1 MAPRKAADVA
11 TGTSARSERLPL
23 SNACVHNR
31 RTIEGRTGRDEDMV
45 DLAHLT
51 LADAA
56 RMIAARELSSLELVE
71 ATFARIAALDARL
84 DSHVTLM
91 TESALAAAREADA
104 EIAAGRRRGPLHGV
118 TVALKDIY
126 DTEGV
131 LTAGGSK
138 TGLGRVP
145 DRDAETVRRLRTAG
159 AVITGKLTTHEF
171 AHGGPSFDLPW
182 PPARNPWNVEHFS
195 GGSSSGSA
203 VAVAAGFCLGAL
215 GTDTGGSI
223 RGPAALS
230 GTTGLMPSYG
240 LVSRRG
246 VIPNSFSFDHC
257 GPLARTA
264 EDCGLLLDVLA
275 GYDPQDPRSSPEAQ
289 LPPPASM
296 AGLRVGLLRHF
307 WEEDLAVAP
316 EVVTACEHVADVL
329 ASLGAEVETA
339 RIAPVRD
346 WYDVKIVIAESE
358 LFNVHRRNLQTRP
371 RDFGQDFLARA
382 LGAVCFTAQDYVA
395 AHRRWR
401 QLLRSMEPVYERF
414 DLLIAPSAT
423 GPAPRLDAHDP
434 ASFWRSPS
442 ITTPFDV
449 TGGPALTVTAGFS
462 ECGLP
467 LGVQLAAAPFLDR
480 LVLAAGQ
487 AFQAATEWGAR
498 RPVLEADDGPA
509 LETYALPTPAL
520 PRQGAM
526 LDEARVLAG
535 LAGLPQDDEFV
546 LALIAETAPHARAMA
561 ARLDRDYAFSDE
573 I

>member
-1 MAPRKAADVA
+1 
-11 TGTSARSERLPL
+11 
-23 SNACVHNR
+23 
-31 RTIEGRTGRDEDMV
+31 MV
-45 DLAHLT
+45 DLTHLT

-56 RMIAARELSSLELVE
+56 RMIAARELKSLELVE
-71 ATFARIAALDARL
+71 ATFERIATYDARL
-84 DSHVTLM
+84 SSHVTLM
-91 TESALAAAREADA
+91 NESALAAARAADA

-138 TGLGRVP
+138 TGIGRIP
-145 DRDAETVRRLRTAG
+145 DRDAETVRRLKAAG
-159 AVITGKLTTHEF
+159 AVITGKLTTHEY

-195 GGSSSGSA
+195 GGSSSGSG
-203 VAVAAGFCLGAL
+203 VAVAAGLCLGAL

-246 VIPNSFSFDHC
+246 VIPNSFTFDHC
-257 GPLARTA
+257 GPLAWTA

-275 GYDPQDPRSSPEAQ
+275 GFDPEDPRSSAEPER
-289 LPPPASM
+289 PPPASM

-307 WEEDLAVAP
+307 WEEDLNVAP
-316 EVVTACEHVADVL
+316 EMVAACEHVGEVL
-329 ASLGAEVETA
+329 RSLGAEVGTA
-339 RIAPVRD
+339 RIAPVQD
-346 WYDVKIVIAESE
+346 WYDVKITIAETE
-358 LFNVHRRNLQTRP
+358 LFNVHRRNLRTRP
-371 RDFGQDFLARA
+371 RDFGHDFLSRA
-382 LGAVCFTAQDYVA
+382 LGAACFTAQDYVA

-401 QLLRSMEPVYERF
+401 QLLRSMVPVYERF

-423 GPAPRLDAHDP
+423 GPAPRLDAH
-434 ASFWRSPS
+434 ATVSFWRSPS

-449 TGGPALTVTAGFS
+449 TGGPALTLTAGFS
-462 ECGLP
+462 GNGLP
-467 LGVQLAAAPFLDR
+467 LGVQLAAAPFHDR

-487 AFQAATEWGAR
+487 AFQAATEWGRLRPDLDPRDGAELEAYPLPA
-498 RPVLEADDGPA
+498 PVL
-509 LETYALPTPAL
+509 
-520 PRQGAM
+520 PRES
-526 LDEARVLAG
+526 DKREEARTLAA
-535 LAGLPQDDEFV
+535 LAGLPRDDDFL
-546 LALIAETAPHARAMA
+546 LALIAEAAPHARAMA
-561 ARLDRDYAFSDE
+561 ARLDRDFAYGDE

>member
-1 MAPRKAADVA
+1 
-11 TGTSARSERLPL
+11 
-23 SNACVHNR
+23 
-31 RTIEGRTGRDEDMV
+31 MV
-45 DLAHLT
+45 DLVHLT

-71 ATFARIAALDARL
+71 ATFARIAAFDARL

-91 TESALAAAREADA
+91 TESALAAARKADA
-104 EIAAGRRRGPLHGV
+104 EIATERRRGPLHGV

-145 DRDAETVRRLRTAG
+145 DRDAEAVRRVRNAG

-246 VIPNSFSFDHC
+246 VIPNSFTFDHC

-264 EDCGLLLDVLA
+264 EDCGLLLDALA
-275 GYDPQDPRSSPEAQ
+275 GYDPQDPRSSAEPQ
-289 LPPPASM
+289 HPPPASM

-316 EVVTACEHVADVL
+316 EMVTACEHVGDVL
-329 ASLGAEVETA
+329 ANLGAEVETA
-339 RIAPVRD
+339 RIAPVQD
-346 WYDVKIVIAESE
+346 WYDVKITIAESE

-371 RDFGQDFLARA
+371 RDFGHDFLARA
-382 LGAVCFTAQDYVA
+382 LGAVWFTAQDYVA
-395 AHRRWR
+395 AHRRL
-401 QLLRSMEPVYERF
+401 LLRSMVPVYERF

-449 TGGPALTVTAGFS
+449 TGGPALTLTAGFS
-462 ECGLP
+462 EDGLP

-487 AFQAATEWGAR
+487 AFQTATEWGTR
-498 RPVLEADDGPA
+498 RPVLEAADGPA
-509 LETYALPTPAL
+509 LETYALPAPAL

-526 LDEARVLAG
+526 MDEARMLAG
-535 LAGLPQDDEFV
+535 LAGLPQNDEFV
-546 LALIAETAPHARAMA
+546 LALIAEAAPHARAMA
-561 ARLDRDYAFSDE
+561 GRLDRDYAFSDE

>member
-1 MAPRKAADVA
+1 
-11 TGTSARSERLPL
+11 
-23 SNACVHNR
+23 
-31 RTIEGRTGRDEDMV
+31 MV

-51 LADAA
+51 LAGAA
-56 RMIAARELSSLELVE
+56 RMIAARELSSLELAE

-84 DSHVTLM
+84 GSHVTLM
-91 TESALAAAREADA
+91 TESALAAAGAADA

-138 TGLGRVP
+138 TTLGRVP
-145 DRDAETVRRLRTAG
+145 DRDAETVRRLRAAG
-159 AVITGKLTTHEF
+159 AVITGKLATHEF

-203 VAVAAGFCLGAL
+203 VAVSAGLCLGAL

-230 GTTGLMPSYG
+230 GATGLMPSYG

-246 VIPNSFSFDHC
+246 VIPNSFTFDHC

-275 GYDPQDPRSSPEAQ
+275 GYDPQDPRSSAEPQ
-289 LPPPASM
+289 RPPPAST

-307 WEEDLAVAP
+307 WEEELTIAP
-316 EVVTACEHVADVL
+316 EMVTACEHVAEVL

-339 RIAPVRD
+339 RIAPVQD
-346 WYDVKIVIAESE
+346 WYDVKITIAESE

-371 RDFGQDFLARA
+371 RDFGQDFLTRA

-414 DLLIAPSAT
+414 DVLIAPSAT
-423 GPAPRLDAHDP
+423 GPAPRLDAHVP
-434 ASFWRSPS
+434 ASFWRSSS

-449 TGGPALTVTAGFS
+449 TGGPALALTAGFS
-462 ECGLP
+462 ANGLP
-467 LGVQLAAAPFLDR
+467 LGVQLAAAPFEDR
-480 LVLAAGQ
+480 LVLTAGQ
-487 AFQAATEWGAR
+487 AFQAATDWHTR
-498 RPVLEADDGPA
+498 RPVLEADDGRA
-509 LETYALPTPAL
+509 LETHAPPAPELPPG
-520 PRQGAM
+520 GAM
-526 LDEARVLAG
+526 LDEARMLAG
-535 LAGLPQDDEFV
+535 LAGLPHDDEFV
-546 LALIAETAPHARAMA
+546 LALIAEVAPHARAMA
-561 ARLDRDYAFSDE
+561 GRLDRDYAFSDE